1 VLGVCTGLFV
11 TTAAEAQE
19 RAPVLEVVAGQI
31 LVTAVVAAALFLVGF
46 RMQHPRPGGGEN
58 RRWLHWLHC
67 AVWLVGIAAAVY
79 ALFGQG
85 GIKVAA
91 LAIVPL
97 VLIARRRSRDFASS
111 SVGPEADA
119 VALSLAHVLAPRLA
133 TEPQTVAEA
142 VCGTIKVVVH

>member
-1 VLGVCTGLFV
+1 VQAVVLGVCTGLFV

-85 GIKVAA
+85 GVKVAA

-97 VLIARRRSRDFASS
+97 VLIA
-111 SVGPEADA
+111 PP
-119 VALSLAHVLAPRLA
+119 ALQGLRLILGRA
-133 TEPQTVAEA
+133 
-142 VCGTIKVVVH
+142 